1 MLKYFV
7 KQFKKGKLKMF
18 FVFLA
23 LALFFWVLTKYS
35 KEYTATVNAT
45 IIFNNP
51 PDNTSIINKR
61 SSDISFDLTANGF
74 EFLYFK
80 FKRPLLNIDIN
91 KYYTKNGND
100 ISISRGEII
109 KIINYHLKNDIS
121 VKNVSVNELVIEL
134 DSIIFKKIPVI
145 IQTDIT
151 FRDGYKSIGKI
162 RIDPDSVLVS
172 GPSKSIQEINQIKTN
187 ILSLLDVNTNIL
199 ENIALQTPESL
210 DITISPQ
217 NVTISHI
224 VEEFTQ
230 KSLILPLKIYN
241 LAKGLKIKLIP
252 EFITITFDV
261 TVNEFNNISKKDFVL
276 ICDYTKRDKN
286 ENFMIPELL
295 EKPESILNIVI
306 KAKKVD
312 YLIFK

>member
-51 PDNTSIINKR
+51 PGNTSIINTR

-100 ISISRGEII
+100 ISISRGELI

-230 KSLILPLKIYN
+230 KSLILPLKVYN

-261 TVNEFNNISKKDFVL
+261 TVNEFNNFSKKDFVL

-306 KAKKVD
+306 ETKKVD

>member
-91 KYYTKNGND
+91 KYYTKNRND
-100 ISISRGEII
+100 ISISRGELI

>member
-51 PDNTSIINKR
+51 PDSTSIINTS

-80 FKRPLLNIDIN
+80 FKRPLLNIDIS

-100 ISISRGEII
+100 ISISKGDII
-109 KIINYHLKNDIS
+109 RIINNHLKNDIS

-134 DSIIFKKIPVI
+134 DSIIFKKIPII

-162 RIDPDSVLVS
+162 RIDPDSVIVS

-230 KSLILPLKIYN
+230 KSLILPLKVYN

-261 TVNEFNNISKKDFVL
+261 TVNEFNNFSKKDFVL
-276 ICDYTKRDKN
+276 ICDYTNRDKN

>member
-91 KYYTKNGND
+91 KYYTKNRND
-100 ISISRGEII
+100 ISISGGELI

-230 KSLILPLKIYN
+230 KSLILPLKVYN

>member
-23 LALFFWVLTKYS
+23 LAIFFWVLTKYS

-51 PDNTSIINKR
+51 PDNTSIINTR

-162 RIDPDSVLVS
+162 RIDPDSVIVS
-172 GPSKSIQEINQIKTN
+172 GPSKFIQEINQIKTN

-230 KSLILPLKIYN
+230 KSLILPLKVYN

-261 TVNEFNNISKKDFVL
+261 TVNEFNNFSKKDFVL

>member
-7 KQFKKGKLKMF
+7 KQFKKGKFKMF

-23 LALFFWVLTKYS
+23 LATFFWVLTKYS

-51 PDNTSIINKR
+51 PDSTSIINKR

-162 RIDPDSVLVS
+162 RIDPDSVIVS
-172 GPSKSIQEINQIKTN
+172 GPSKFIQEINQIKTN

-230 KSLILPLKIYN
+230 KSLILPLKVYN

-261 TVNEFNNISKKDFVL
+261 TVNEFNNFSKKDFVL
-276 ICDYTKRDKN
+276 ICDYSDRDKN

-306 KAKKVD
+306 ETKKVD

>member
-230 KSLILPLKIYN
+230 KSLILPLKVYN

>member
-23 LALFFWVLTKYS
+23 LAIFFWVLTKYS

-45 IIFNNP
+45 IFFNNP
-51 PDNTSIINKR
+51 PDSTSIINTR

-100 ISISRGEII
+100 ISISREEII

-162 RIDPDSVLVS
+162 RIDPDSVIVS
-172 GPSKSIQEINQIKTN
+172 GPSKFIQEINQIKTN

-230 KSLILPLKIYN
+230 KSLILPLKVYN

-261 TVNEFNNISKKDFVL
+261 TVNEFNNFSKKDFVL

>member
-91 KYYTKNGND
+91 KYYTKNRND
-100 ISISRGEII
+100 ISISGGELI

>member
-151 FRDGYKSIGKI
+151 FQDGYKSIGKI

-210 DITISPQ
+210 GITISPQ

-230 KSLILPLKIYN
+230 KSLILPIKIYN